1 MLRYMTKTARMAM
14 RVLLPLLFCTS
25 LALPA
30 RAADT
35 DQPAEAAATPPATT
49 AAAPVVAKAPAPLL
63 IGPATQAL
71 QNNSE
76 GQEIVMFVGEIKTL
90 PANNLSRVA
99 IGNGK
104 LVSTRLI
111 EGNQMLLI
119 AEGVGDT
126 SLVLWTP
133 NGKAQRY
140 MLRIGSKD
148 AGFAYR
154 TAKTMLGDI
163 PSIQIRPMGA
173 SVAITGSASPSQIR
187 RIAQLASRFPQ
198 LVPLVQAA
206 DVEMKKMVYMKV
218 QILEVKKSLSEA
230 LGVSWPGTFA
240 GPTLAFSGNLGSN
253 NAGAAATVAG
263 LTLPLTTKG
272 VRTYLGISSIIQS
285 TINLAKNNGDL
296 TILAEPELSARSG
309 DKATFLA
316 GGQIPVQSSGALGT
330 SSVDYKDYGIKLSIA
345 PTADDQG
352 NVIAKISAELSQV
365 DSATAVNGI
374 PGFLTRKAET
384 EINVQS
390 GQTMVISGLISRDM
404 QHSTV
409 SVPGLGSIP
418 ILGHLFK
425 SDSDTGN
432 GTDLLIAVTPV
443 VIDANST
450 INRERIQKSLDMK
463 ERFERDLS
471 KQDFAD

>member
-1 MLRYMTKTARMAM
+1 MLCSMTIAARMTISKI
-14 RVLLPLLFCTS
+14 RLPLLLCITAM

-30 RAADT
+30 S
-35 DQPAEAAATPPATT
+35 AATDSKPAKAVTPLPKATT
-49 AAAPVVAKAPAPLL
+49 SPAPDSAAPLA
-63 IGPATQAL
+63 GPASNAAQSS
-71 QNNSE
+71 SE
-76 GQEIVMFVGEIKTL
+76 GQEMVMFVGEIKSL
-90 PANNLSRVA
+90 PATDLSRVA

-111 EGNQMLLI
+111 DGNKMLLI

-133 NGKAQRY
+133 DGKARHY

-148 AGFAYR
+148 SGFAYN
-154 TAKTMLGDI
+154 TAKTMLADI
-163 PSIQIRPMGA
+163 HGIKLRPMGA
-173 SVAITGSASPSQIR
+173 SIAITGTASPSQLK

-198 LVPLVQAA
+198 LVPMVQVA

-230 LGVSWPGTFA
+230 LGVAWPGTFA
-240 GPTLAFSGNLGSN
+240 GPTIAFSGNLGSN
-253 NAGAAATVAG
+253 NAGAAGSVPG
-263 LTLPLTTKG
+263 LTLPFNTKG
-272 VRTYLGISSIIQS
+272 IRTYLGISSIIQS

-296 TILAEPELSARSG
+296 TVLAQPELSARSG

-316 GGQIPVQSSGALGT
+316 GGQVPVQSSGALGT
-330 SSVDYKDYGIKLSIA
+330 SNITYKDYGIKLTIA

-352 NVIAKISAELSQV
+352 NVIAKIDAELSQV
-365 DSATAVNGI
+365 DPSTAVNGV
-374 PGFLTRKAET
+374 PGFLTRKSET
-384 EINVQS
+384 EINVKS

-404 QHSTV
+404 QHSTI

-432 GTDLLIAVTPV
+432 RTDLLIAVTPV
-443 VIDANST
+443 VVDADSSM
-450 INRERIQKSLDMK
+450 NRERIQKSLDMK
-463 ERFERDLS
+463 KRFERSLS